1 MTEHRFFASWLRPV
15 LGMFALAGVLA
26 LSACGGGS
34 GAPNNPY
41 AAGPGTPAALAILPA
56 TFTAYAGTP
65 ATLTISGGLQPY
77 SAFSSNTSVLPLSL
91 ASSSSTIV
99 LVPTPVALAT
109 DVTVTVRDFAGTIAS
124 ATVTVTPA
132 PLLNGL
138 TVTPNSA
145 ACGANAVCSGQT
157 ATASVTVTG
166 PAGGG
171 IANRQVK
178 FDVVSGDFAIQTF
191 GNPAS
196 PLVSTLTV
204 VSDANGLAQV
214 LIKAGVNAFT
224 QPGLLRSTEL
234 TTGNQVT
241 GQFTIV
247 QTTNGAAVLSVIP
260 ETATISSASTT
271 SCTAGFRVDYFI
283 YGGTPPYR
291 VTNTFPTGA
300 TLVNSVVAT
309 SGGSFEA
316 VTNGTCVN
324 PLVFSIFDAVGLQT
338 TANLI
343 NQPGTGVPPVPTPL
357 VVAPTAYG
365 SSGTPV
371 ANCNLASGFDFVI
384 SGGTPSYGVV
394 VTGATGTATPP
405 TVPASGGTTKVT
417 FTAATPGAHLVSF
430 TDQGTPPLT
439 STATIFCP

>member
-1 MTEHRFFASWLRPV
+1 MTEHRLLAAWLRPL
-15 LGMFALAGVLA
+15 LGSLVLAGVLA

-41 AAGPGTPAALAILPA
+41 ATGPGAPTALAVLPP

-77 SAFSSNTSVLPLSL
+77 SAFSSNTAVLALSL
-91 ASSSSTIV
+91 ASSSTTIL

-109 DVTVTVRDFAGTIAS
+109 DVTVTVRDAAGTIAS
-124 ATVTVTPA
+124 ATVTVEPA

-138 TVTPNSA
+138 TVTPNA
-145 ACGANAVCSGQT
+145 ATCGTNAVCSGQT

-166 PAGGG
+166 PGGGG
-171 IANRQVK
+171 IPNRQVK
-178 FDVVSGDFAIQTF
+178 FDVVSGDFAIETN
-191 GNPAS
+191 NPAA
-196 PLVSTLTV
+196 PLVATLTV

-234 TTGNQVT
+234 TTGNQIT

-260 ETATISSASTT
+260 ATATITSASTT
-271 SCTAGFRVDYFI
+271 SCTTGFRVDYFI

-291 VTNTFPTGA
+291 VTNTFPAGA
-300 TLVNSVVAT
+300 TLVNSAVAT
-309 SGGSFEA
+309 SGGFFEA

-324 PLVFSIFDAVGLQT
+324 PLIFSIFDAVGLQT

-343 NQPGTGVPPVPTPL
+343 NQLGTTAPPAPTPL

-365 SSGTPV
+365 TSTTPV
-371 ANCNLASGFDFVI
+371 TDCNVASGFDFIV
-384 SGGTPSYGVV
+384 SGGTPSYSVV
-394 VTGATGTATPP
+394 VTGATGTATPA

-439 STATIFCP
+439 QTATIYCP